1 MNYSK
6 AHQRFS
12 EYLKVPES
20 LERPED
26 YLGPNY
32 ASVLNFW
39 WYLETLTREQLL
51 ELEGKYKLKNKQYN
65 DRYNALVEYVE
76 LFLGWRSGHHV
87 TQASRS
93 HVRGIIGQFPNIPA
107 PVTLELMAMHTI
119 LDRGE
124 DLIFI
129 PLISF

>member
-1 MNYSK
+1 MNYSNS
-6 AHQRFS
+6 HQHLAS
-12 EYLKVPES
+12 TPDTYNAYDYPEK
-20 LERPED
+20 

-39 WYLETLTREQLL
+39 WHLETLTKEQLL
-51 ELEGKYKLKNKQYN
+51 ELEGKYKLKNTQYN
-65 DRYNALVEYVE
+65 NRYNALLDYAE
-76 LFLGWRSGHHV
+76 LFLGWRKRSYAVH
-87 TQASRS
+87 ASRS

-124 DLIFI
+124 DLIFV